1 MYVCMYICIYICVC
15 ACVCPSSS
23 SSSSEQLGH
32 WDGNADHG
40 QIKDII
46 IILRLR
52 TSGRAKENCS
62 CVCMCVCV
70 CVCVCVHRHTVRVC
84 VCVCCQHSI
93 IQQRASVQVMK
104 TKMPTLLRRTGASRT
119 ASKCQGQVPGQRKT
133 ITGWVGGG
141 GGGGFVSI
149 HTMEGLK
156 AQEAG
161 KKEAMMES
169 HYWSI

>member
-1 MYVCMYICIYICVC
+1 
-15 ACVCPSSS
+15 
-23 SSSSEQLGH
+23 
-32 WDGNADHG
+32 
-40 QIKDII
+40 
-46 IILRLR
+46 
-52 TSGRAKENCS
+52 
-62 CVCMCVCV
+62 
-70 CVCVCVHRHTVRVC
+70 
-84 VCVCCQHSI
+84 
-93 IQQRASVQVMK
+93 MK

-156 AQEAG
+156 AQAG

-169 HYWSI
+169 HYYIIAQSAGRIHSCRFFEGEALRLDQAFFF

>member
-1 MYVCMYICIYICVC
+1 
-15 ACVCPSSS
+15 
-23 SSSSEQLGH
+23 
-32 WDGNADHG
+32 
-40 QIKDII
+40 
-46 IILRLR
+46 
-52 TSGRAKENCS
+52 
-62 CVCMCVCV
+62 MCVCV

-156 AQEAG
+156 AQAG

-169 HYWSI
+169 HYWSIQRYGVYEAFTTKCNHFSFLNVVPFMPFLPFFGSSCQHKQSQTQHQR